1 MRIIVKPEEFR
12 FPIPILFPSVLIF
25 NHITAILGLV
35 VLLTARTC
43 GAKWSKSLPLSPW
56 NCFWDVSSADYRV
69 LDHALPH
76 SRMEDGGS
84 GLAGCARDDKTV
96 IPSANFPKSLA
107 MRAVLW

>member
-1 MRIIVKPEEFR
+1 MEQ
-12 FPIPILFPSVLIF
+12 IPAALPVE
-25 NHITAILGLV
+25 
-35 VLLTARTC
+35 LL
-43 GAKWSKSLPLSPW
+43 L
-56 NCFWDVSSADYRV
+56 DVSSADYRV

-96 IPSANFPKSLA
+96 IPSVNFPKSLA